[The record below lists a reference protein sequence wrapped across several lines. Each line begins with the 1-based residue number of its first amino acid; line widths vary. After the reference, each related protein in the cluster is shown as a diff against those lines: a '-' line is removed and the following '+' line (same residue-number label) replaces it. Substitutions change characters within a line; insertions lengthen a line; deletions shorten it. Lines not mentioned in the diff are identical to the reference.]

1 MAARADEFGDPTTA
15 EFWAAARRHDLV
27 IQRCGG
33 CGRHQFYPRPHCLSC
48 GSGDLAWVQAKGT
61 ATVYS
66 MTEIHMA
73 PSPEFAIPYVVA
85 IVELDEGPKMMTN
98 LVNGRCQIG
107 DRVRLAWRAR
117 EGKPPLPVFEPIR
130 SSA

>member
-1 MAARADEFGDPTTA
+1 MVADAETFGDPTTA
-15 EFWAAARRHDLV
+15 EFWAAARRHALV

-33 CGRHQFYPRPHCLSC
+33 CGSHQFYPRPFCLSC
-48 GSGDLAWVQAKGT
+48 GSGVLTWVRAVGT

-73 PSPEFAIPYVVA
+73 PSPEFEIPYVVA

-98 LVNGRCQIG
+98 LINGRCRIG

-117 EGKPPLPVFEPIR
+117 EGKPPLPVFEPV
-130 SSA
+130 AGGA